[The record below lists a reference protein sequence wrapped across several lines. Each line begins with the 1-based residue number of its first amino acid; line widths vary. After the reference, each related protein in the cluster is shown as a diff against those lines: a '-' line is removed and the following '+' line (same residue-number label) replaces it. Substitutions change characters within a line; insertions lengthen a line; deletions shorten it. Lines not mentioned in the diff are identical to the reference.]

1 MPQPVRPAGA
11 GRRVSRKALPM
22 QRTGTVN
29 YHVHKAERQ
38 AFEIDVGGIP
48 GNLVSPELVTMRVSL
63 ADLRDGRT
71 EVSFGSDGFAFVR
84 APSEVADFDTG
95 AGWQDVYDR
104 ELAGLLRRD
113 LGAADVVVFDHTLR
127 TDDPDAERRPA
138 RHVHSDYSREG
149 AESRLVDIL
158 GAKRAAE
165 WGRGHYAFVNL
176 WRPVEHPINSAPLGF
191 VRPSTVEAGDW
202 IRIDLVYPD
211 RRGQIM
217 GLAAGDRHEW
227 VYLSRMTPD
236 EVVYFNIYDNTGSRR
251 WGTVPSTWWNPPMSR
266 RSARA
271 SRAARW

>member
-1 MPQPVRPAGA
+1 
-11 GRRVSRKALPM
+11 M

-127 TDDPDAERRPA
+127 TDDPDAERRRPA
-138 RHVHSDYSREG
+138 TST
-149 AESRLVDIL
+149 ATT
-158 GAKRAAE
+158 AARARKAG
-165 WGRGHYAFVNL
+165 W
-176 WRPVEHPINSAPLGF
+176 
-191 VRPSTVEAGDW
+191 STSWA
-202 IRIDLVYPD
+202 
-211 RRGQIM
+211 
-217 GLAAGDRHEW
+217 
-227 VYLSRMTPD
+227 
-236 EVVYFNIYDNTGSRR
+236 
-251 WGTVPSTWWNPPMSR
+251 
-266 RSARA
+266 RSARRNGA
-271 SRAARW
+271 GGITPS